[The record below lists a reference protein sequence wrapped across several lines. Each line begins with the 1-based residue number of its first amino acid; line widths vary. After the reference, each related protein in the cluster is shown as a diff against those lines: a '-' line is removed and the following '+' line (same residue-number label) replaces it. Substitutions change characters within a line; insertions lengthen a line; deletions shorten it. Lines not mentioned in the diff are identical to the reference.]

1 MKKFFNLVLPIIFCF
16 IFLSSC
22 GSIEKS
28 INETENTNKRFGN
41 SVFIT
46 ISNEYFGDVVCDTR
60 TGVQYW
66 RSESGYNPGTLSLLV
81 DADGKPLIYKGE

>member
-1 MKKFFNLVLPIIFCF
+1 MKKFFNLVLPIIFFF
-16 IFLSSC
+16 IFLSGC

-28 INETENTNKRFGN
+28 INETENTNKLFPNR
-41 SVFIT
+41 VFIV
-46 ISNEYFGDVVCDTR
+46 ISSEYCGDVICDTR

-66 RSESGYNPGTLSLLV
+66 RSSSGSSAGILTLLV